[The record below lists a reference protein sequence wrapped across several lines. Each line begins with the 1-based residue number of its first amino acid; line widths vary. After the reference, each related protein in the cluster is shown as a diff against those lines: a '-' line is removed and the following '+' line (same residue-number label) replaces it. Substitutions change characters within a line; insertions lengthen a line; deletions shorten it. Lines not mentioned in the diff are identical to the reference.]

1 MNFRG
6 VGRFALV
13 ALPILL
19 WAGCG
24 QVYRPVV
31 IPCTTGGIPGCPTEQ
46 PPSPSN
52 FHAVFGISNNVPT
65 SPGGAMQIDVEGDS
79 IIGETPT
86 SETDSPNLGNIPTYG
101 AVLPNDSKVFVT
113 SAGSLVTGGLD
124 VVSSFVPAIQ
134 SRTATGLGPVSNT
147 ILPSGSLPVFVN
159 TTESDFVYVAN
170 FGTNSV
176 SAVNV
181 LTNQVANTAT
191 VGTNPV
197 ALAEATIAG
206 GNKLYVTN
214 QGSNTVSSLNTVDL
228 SSNVPGGIVTG
239 STPIWVVARGDGQKV
254 YVVTQG
260 DGQLVTIDTATDTIT
275 SSIPLGGGAAGANFV
290 SYDPNLGRL
299 YVVNPVTGMVYV
311 FSDTG
316 GISSTG
322 VVSDIPTQ
330 LAAISF
336 PLASSLCSSGC
347 SAVIPTS
354 VAALPDGSRF
364 YVASYQIASSCP
376 DSFVGASA
384 CIIPQLTVFDALN
397 FTPEYSTASTLKLLT
412 YPPFQATPAA
422 SPTLYQYAVPLVS
435 TCGPATP
442 PLATTLYSPG
452 STRFRVFT
460 VASVDSSRV
469 YVSMCDAGAIS
480 VINTTASNTN
490 NPLGGTPADTVVTD
504 LMAAPQPS
512 GVIPQNPIFL
522 FTGQ

>member
-1 MNFRG
+1 MNLRG
-6 VGRFALV
+6 VGRFVLV

-46 PPSPSN
+46 PPSPAN
-52 FHAVFGISNNVPT
+52 FHEVFGISNNVPT
-65 SPGGAMQIDVEGDS
+65 SPGGALQIDVSGDT

-86 SETDSPNLGNIPTYG
+86 SQIDSTNLGDIPTYG
-101 AVLPNDSKVFVT
+101 TILPNDTKVFVV
-113 SAGSLVTGGLD
+113 SAGSLVAGGLD
-124 VVSSFVPAIQ
+124 VVSSFAPATQGRI
-134 SRTATGLGPVSNT
+134 ATGFGPVNNLT
-147 ILPSGSLPVFVN
+147 LPSGSLPVFVN
-159 TTESDFVYVAN
+159 TTESGFVYVAN
-170 FGTNSV
+170 FGSNSV

-181 LTNQVANTAT
+181 LTNQVANTAA

-206 GNKLYVTN
+206 GNKLYVAN
-214 QGSNTVSSLNTVDL
+214 QGSNSISSLNTLDL
-228 SSNVPGGIVTG
+228 SLNAVNGFTG
-239 STPIWVVARGDGQKV
+239 NTPVWAVSRVDGQKV

-260 DGQLVTIDTATDTIT
+260 DGQLVTIDTASDTVT
-275 SSIPLGGGAAGANFV
+275 SSIPLGGGAPGANYIA
-290 SYDPNLGRL
+290 YDSNLGRL
-299 YVVNPVTGMVYV
+299 YVVNPVTGIVYV

-316 GISSTG
+316 GLSGG
-322 VVSDIPTQ
+322 VVSDIPNQ

-336 PLASSLCSSGC
+336 PLASSLCPSGC
-347 SAVIPTS
+347 SAVIPTA

-364 YVASYQIASSCP
+364 YVASYQLASSCP
-376 DSFVGASA
+376 DSFVGASP

-422 SPTLYQYAVPLVS
+422 NPTQYQYAVPQVS

-452 STRFRVFT
+452 TTRFRVFT
-460 VASVDSSRV
+460 TASEDGSRV
-469 YVSMCDAGAIS
+469 YVSMCDAGGIA

-490 NPLGGTPADTVVTD
+490 NPLGGTPADTLVTD
-504 LMAAPQPS
+504 LMAAPQPT
-512 GVIPQNPIFL
+512 GMAPQNPILL
-522 FTGQ
+522 FIGQ